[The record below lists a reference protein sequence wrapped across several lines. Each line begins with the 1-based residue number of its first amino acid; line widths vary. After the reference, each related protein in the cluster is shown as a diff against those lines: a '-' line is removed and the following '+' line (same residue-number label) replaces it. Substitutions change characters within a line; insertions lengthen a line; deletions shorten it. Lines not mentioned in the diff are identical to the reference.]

1 MIIRQAEKK
10 DVKEAIPLLIMA
22 LDEMKTVFSGYEDE
36 EKIISKYEEFFY
48 WKKEDIVIKTLGFVM
63 LTEKLRGL

>member
-36 EKIISKYEEFFY
+36 EKIISKYEEFFLLEEGRY
-48 WKKEDIVIKTLGFVM
+48 SYKNF
-63 LTEKLRGL
+63 